1 MKVTLFLVTV
11 ANWFPFT
18 VYEGNKIHEC
28 LITAVHLAHR
38 FEVHPVC
45 VAQQKNQIKLFEVK
59 KVIRMDGFDEAIAG
73 ICRKAGHEDC
83 ILYDEDKVLKILM
96 EDGMSEED
104 AIKHYEYSVIQAFVE
119 GEPPA
124 FFFKTTEDE
133 LDLLESLELNSDG
146 TSANE
151 GD

>member
-1 MKVTLFLVTV
+1 
-11 ANWFPFT
+11 
-18 VYEGNKIHEC
+18 
-28 LITAVHLAHR
+28 
-38 FEVHPVC
+38 
-45 VAQQKNQIKLFEVK
+45 
-59 KVIRMDGFDEAIAG
+59 
-73 ICRKAGHEDC
+73 
-83 ILYDEDKVLKILM
+83 
-96 EDGMSEED
+96 MSEED